1 MRQGFPYGYF
11 LRHAPYACRARAG
24 CQQGGVH
31 THAACAAGHSS
42 MAPRALLLLGMLLLY
57 GGGSQALDPRLNR
70 GRDKVHADF
79 ALSIAGMTTPHCA
92 TRVREAL
99 KAVRGVK
106 IAEVMLPG
114 SALIVGECNRDDLL
128 KAVASAGE
136 FEATVVAEKNAEGGQ
151 PAPPVADDAQRVSE
165 AYSTD
170 AGRASLITDTNFAGS
185 AVVELSDTNFRNI
198 VAFGDDLWLVFF
210 YFHDGCPLCYLRG
223 EEIKKAAKI
232 LQGTGM
238 RVGAVDVDQK
248 GSAKGVAERMRVTG
262 TDLKNLGA
270 KEQREG
276 LPRPGPAPLIKVFD
290 TPQKIT
296 ARRGIYDAPDLEN
309 VPIKADLIVEWATK
323 TLLAGRT
330 AEQLAEELSQGQP
343 LLGTVADWEGAKNS
357 LQNFSLTAS
366 FERFHVLLRSQIH
379 EGKPTPLL
387 ISCTCLVMYI
397 VLSFGLQFSVLS
409 NRRANSKLVEQR
421 KKDREI
427 FEQKEREA
435 MASARAKLAQER
447 VKAQARREQEAA
459 DARVQKKAEAA
470 RKKQALSE
478 GRRNAVASMQSA
490 ADRRAT
496 MQEKI
501 QKMSKTS
508 QHPQLDSGGVEE

>member
-1 MRQGFPYGYF
+1 
-11 LRHAPYACRARAG
+11 
-24 CQQGGVH
+24 
-31 THAACAAGHSS
+31 
-42 MAPRALLLLGMLLLY
+42 MAPRALLLLGLLVLF
-57 GGGSQALDPRLNR
+57 GSSQALDPRLNR

-79 ALSIAGMTTPHCA
+79 ALSISGMTTPHCA

-99 KAVRGVK
+99 KAVRGVT

-114 SALIVGECNRDDLL
+114 SALIVGECDSKDLL
-128 KAVASAGE
+128 KAVALAGE
-136 FEATVVAEKNAEGGQ
+136 FEATVEAEKNAEGGQ
-151 PAPPVADDAQRVSE
+151 PPPPVADDAQRVSE

-170 AGRASLITDTNFAGS
+170 AGRASLITDTSFAGS
-185 AVVELSDTNFRNI
+185 AVVELSDTNFRSM

-210 YFHDGCPLCYLRG
+210 YFHNGCPLCYLRG

-232 LQGTGM
+232 LQGTGL

-248 GSAKGVAERMRVTG
+248 GSAKGIAERMRVTG
-262 TDLKNLGA
+262 TDLKNLGS
-270 KEQREG
+270 KEHREG
-276 LPRPGPAPLIKVFD
+276 LPRPGPAPLVKVFD
-290 TPQKIT
+290 TPQKVT
-296 ARRGIYDAPDLEN
+296 ARRGIYDAPDLTN

-330 AEQLAEELSQGQP
+330 AEQLAEELSQGKP
-343 LLGTVADWEGAKNS
+343 LLGTIADWEGAKNS
-357 LQNFSLTAS
+357 LQNFSLIAS
-366 FERFHVLLRSQIH
+366 VERFHELLWSQIH

-387 ISCTCLVMYI
+387 ISCTCLIVYI
-397 VLSFGLQFSVLS
+397 SLSCGLQFSLS
-409 NRRANSKLVEQR
+409 RKRRANSKLVEQR

-427 FEQKEREA
+427 FEKNEREA
-435 MASARAKLAQER
+435 MARAREKLAQER
-447 VKAQARREQEAA
+447 VNAQARREQEAV

-470 RKKQALSE
+470 RKKVALSE
-478 GRRNAVASMQSA
+478 GRQNAVASMQSA

-508 QHPQLDSGGVEE
+508 QHAQVDSEGAEE